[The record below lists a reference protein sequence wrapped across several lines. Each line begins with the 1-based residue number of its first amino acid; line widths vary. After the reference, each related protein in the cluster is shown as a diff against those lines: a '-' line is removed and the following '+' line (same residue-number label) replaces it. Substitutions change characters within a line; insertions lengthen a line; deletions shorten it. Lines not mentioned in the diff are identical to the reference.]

1 MHKRE
6 SPKSYEIQ
14 NRSNTISDIFKSPH
28 QYSPI
33 PEIPSPKLQNIEKRI
48 KDLEELR
55 FYENEKHRKE
65 IERLENMIDKMQ
77 QNRKNDPK
85 VEILQK
91 AFDQQCKQLND
102 KDNEILALKGKIKLE
117 EKKKKNGT
125 LRCTS
130 HESIESQKKQKIL
143 VGKPNRPSTND
154 NKQLENELNYWKTKA
169 YQLSTKYFTALKN
182 MRKEVESIRSDCTN
196 EWKNFRFTYQN
207 TIKKIQDFE

>member
-117 EKKKKNGT
+117 EKKKKT
-125 LRCTS
+125 EPFVAQVMSLS
-130 HESIESQKKQKIL
+130 KAKK
-143 VGKPNRPSTND
+143 
-154 NKQLENELNYWKTKA
+154 NKKFL
-169 YQLSTKYFTALKN
+169 
-182 MRKEVESIRSDCTN
+182 
-196 EWKNFRFTYQN
+196 
-207 TIKKIQDFE
+207 